1 MVLDK
6 RIAGYQTLT
15 MTDDSKPDQEP
26 IPNPRPKRQPPI
38 IDAEAKEIPPPGAA
52 STKPDENKLEGTTSG
67 FASMRDRIPDLDWR
81 AVTPAVLVALLTG
94 AIAGL
99 AGAWMFA
106 SSGSTPV
113 PADLSGVKNEISQ
126 LSSRIAQQEGKLSPV
141 PDLAPLNE
149 RIGKLET
156 YAGELRGELAE
167 LKKLAETLAN
177 APTAAEIAAVN
188 RRLAAIEERLV
199 ALATPKAETPR
210 ETPQPAEIVALGSL
224 RDAIAAG
231 APFARELNAVRAILK
246 ERAAELA
253 PFEKFAADGLPTVAA
268 LAKRFEPFASKIA
281 NPPPPDGGV
290 VTRLW
295 NNATRMIEIRPVGE
309 PQGNEPGAV
318 VARMETRLGRGDLA
332 GALDEAKALST
343 QARELAKEWFE
354 TAERRRDAEALI
366 KNLINA
372 ALASIAAERKSQ

>member
-1 MVLDK
+1 
-6 RIAGYQTLT
+6 
-15 MTDDSKPDQEP
+15 MTDDSKPDHEP
-26 IPNPRPKRQPPI
+26 IPNPRPKRQPPV
-38 IDAEAKEIPPPGAA
+38 IDAEAKEIPPPGMANA
-52 STKPDENKLEGTTSG
+52 KPDENKPEGRTSG
-67 FASMRDRIPDLDWR
+67 FASMRDRIPNFDWR
-81 AVTPAVLVALLTG
+81 AVAPAIAVALLTG

-106 SSGSTPV
+106 SSGGA
-113 PADLSGVKNEISQ
+113 PADLSGVRNEISQ
-126 LSSRIAQQEGKLSPV
+126 LSSRITQAEGKQQPA

-156 YAGELRGELAE
+156 SAGELRGELAE

-177 APTAAEIAAVN
+177 APTAAEVASLN
-188 RRLAAIEERLV
+188 RRLAAIEERVV

-224 RDAIAAG
+224 RDTIAAG
-231 APFARELNAVRAILK
+231 APFARELNAVRTILK
-246 ERAAELA
+246 DRSAELA

-268 LAKRFEPFASKIA
+268 LAKRFEPLASKIA
-281 NPPPPDGGV
+281 NPPPADGGV

-295 NNATRMIEIRPVGE
+295 NNATRMIEVRPVGE
-309 PQGNEPGAV
+309 PAGNEPGAV
-318 VARMETRLGRGDLA
+318 VARMETKLGRGDLA
-332 GALDEAKALST
+332 GALDEAKALSP
-343 QARELAKEWFE
+343 QAREIAKDWLE

-372 ALASIAAERKSQ
+372 ALASIATERKSQ